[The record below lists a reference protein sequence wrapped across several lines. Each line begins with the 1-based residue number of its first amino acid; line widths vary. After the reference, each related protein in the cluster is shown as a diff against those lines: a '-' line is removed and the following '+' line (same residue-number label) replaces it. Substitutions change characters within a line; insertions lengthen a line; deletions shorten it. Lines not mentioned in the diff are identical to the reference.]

1 MFEKEAHKAQ
11 RIMRVQNL
19 ETEYIYILLLF
30 VLGVYLKK
38 MLLHLYSALT
48 SINFT
53 RSSDWAE
60 TQVTRVVQQQLLL

>member
-53 RSSDWAE
+53 RSSD
-60 TQVTRVVQQQLLL
+60 